1 MSMLSSVLIS
11 IAIIDGLVTIGLLLM
26 WLKGMLAIVVH
37 NFVIQMP
44 TLIVVLI
51 LIDLIIVVLAMV
63 ASRQSVSSNGFTM
76 TNVF

>member
-1 MSMLSSVLIS
+1 MSIFSSVLIS

-51 LIDLIIVVLAMV
+51 LIDLVIVVLAMV
-63 ASRQSVSSNGFTM
+63 ASRQSVSSQEFTM
-76 TNVF
+76 TNLF

>member
-1 MSMLSSVLIS
+1 MSILSSVLIS
-11 IAIIDGLVTIGLLLM
+11 IAILDGLVTIGLLLM

-51 LIDLIIVVLAMV
+51 LIDLVIVVLAMV
-63 ASRQSVSSNGFTM
+63 ASRQSVSSHEFTM
-76 TNVF
+76 TNLF

>member
-1 MSMLSSVLIS
+1 MSILSSVLIS

-37 NFVIQMP
+37 NFAIQMP
-44 TLIVVLI
+44 SLIVGLI
-51 LIDLIIVVLAMV
+51 LIDLVIVVLAMV
-63 ASRQSVSSNGFTM
+63 ASRQSVSSREFTM

>member
-1 MSMLSSVLIS
+1 MSILSSVLIS
-11 IAIIDGLVTIGLLLM
+11 IAIVDCLVTIGLLLM

-51 LIDLIIVVLAMV
+51 LIDLVIVVLAMV
-63 ASRQSVSSNGFTM
+63 ASRQSVSSHEFTM
-76 TNVF
+76 TNLF

>member
-37 NFVIQMP
+37 NFVMQMP

>member
-1 MSMLSSVLIS
+1 MSIFSAVLIS

-51 LIDLIIVVLAMV
+51 LIDLVIVVLAMV
-63 ASRQSVSSNGFTM
+63 ASRQSVSSQEFTM
-76 TNVF
+76 TNLF

>member
-37 NFVIQMP
+37 NFVIQMH

>member
-1 MSMLSSVLIS
+1 MSILSSVLIS
-11 IAIIDGLVTIGLLLM
+11 IAIIDGLVTISLLLM

-51 LIDLIIVVLAMV
+51 LIDLVIVVLAMV
-63 ASRQSVSSNGFTM
+63 ASRQSVSSHEFTM
-76 TNVF
+76 TNLF